1 MSLRIVRLIWL
12 VLLWGALWEDF
23 SPTNLVAGLAVA
35 LVVTRVTSHLRRV
48 SDAGPPPTIRPL
60 PALKFLVVFLW
71 LVLRSSITVA
81 VAVVAPRKRIH
92 TGIVAVPLVGC
103 GDVVATI
110 VASAVTLTPG
120 TLTIEALSD
129 PTTLYIHAL
138 DTRDVDDVR
147 AGVRQLEVLAVN
159 AFGSDEA
166 RAGLSVDDT
175 TAWEGDPS

>member
-1 MSLRIVRLIWL
+1 MSGRIARWAWL
-12 VLLWGALWEDF
+12 VLVWAALWEDF
-23 SPTNLVAGLAVA
+23 SPPNLLAGLAVA
-35 LVVTRVTSHLRRV
+35 VAVTSVTRRLRRAR
-48 SDAGPPPTIRPL
+48 DGGPAPTFRPL

-81 VAVVAPRKRIH
+81 VAVVAPRRRIH

-110 VASAVTLTPG
+110 VGSAVTLTPG
-120 TLTIEALSD
+120 TLTIDVVSD

-166 RAGLSVDDT
+166 RAGLAVDDT
-175 TAWEGDPS
+175 SAWEGDAP